1 MAAPLL
7 IDFDPGID
15 HVVSLFYAAR
25 HFDLVQTTT
34 THGNASLATTTRNA
48 LRLMAFGGIGA
59 PVASGSHHA
68 LIEARHSAELF
79 HGDDGLG
86 GIELPEPA
94 RPAQSRHAVEAIIET
109 ARTHHGAL
117 VVACLG
123 PLTNLALALQ
133 LEPRLSD
140 WISLVTLM
148 GGSHGMG
155 HMTPTTEFNFWCDPE
170 AAAIVCNNPVR
181 TRIVGYDVTRTVGF
195 TESEIARLS
204 ASGRRV
210 AGLVAE
216 IYKFNLAQQR
226 SIWGLRHAP
235 IHSVLALVPLVRP
248 DLCHTQHRKLA
259 IELTGTYTR
268 GMSVYDDRTLQ
279 IAPTPPFE
287 YLPANDVESSV
298 WVDPAA
304 VDHVIETLLGFD

>member
-1 MAAPLL
+1 MATPLL

-48 LRLMAFGGIGA
+48 LRLMAFGGIDA
-59 PVASGSHHA
+59 PVAPGSHHA

-86 GIELPEPA
+86 GIELPEPV
-94 RPAQSRHAVEAIIET
+94 RPAQSRHAVEAIVET
-109 ARTHHGAL
+109 ARTHKGAL
-117 VVACLG
+117 TVACLG
-123 PLTNLALALQ
+123 PLTNLALALR
-133 LEPRLSD
+133 LEPRLSE
-140 WISLVTLM
+140 WIRLVTVM

-170 AAAIVCNNPVR
+170 AAAIVCNNPVPI
-181 TRIVGYDVTRTVGF
+181 RIVGYDVTRTIGF
-195 TESEIARLS
+195 TDRDIARLS
-204 ASGRRV
+204 AAGQRLG
-210 AGLVAE
+210 GLVAT
-216 IYKFNLAQQR
+216 IYKFNLEQQR
-226 SIWGLRHAP
+226 SIWGLEHAP
-235 IHSVLALVPLVRP
+235 IHSALALVPLVRP
-248 DLCHTQHRKLA
+248 DLCHTRRRNLA

-279 IAPTPPFE
+279 ITPTPPFD
-287 YLPANDVESSV
+287 YLPPNDVESSV

-304 VDHVIETLLGFD
+304 IDHVIETLLSFD